1 MSHHFLFRYFSS
13 QDLGQNMWMKIRI
26 NGKMTKLPQAQGA
39 NSRLN
44 KSVAVSRGIK
54 SIGSQGL
61 KLIGFA

>member
-1 MSHHFLFRYFSS
+1 
-13 QDLGQNMWMKIRI
+13 MWMKIRI

-54 SIGSQGL
+54 SIASQAL